1 LDFASVLPTS
11 LFRSSTLRYALLCI
25 GLFSAWVFV
34 LFGYVYWSTVSFV
47 RARSDHEIGVEYAAL
62 RQAYDR
68 GGSVAVAEALAPR
81 GAARRFDQGIYLL
94 ADASFAPIAGNL
106 NAWPRLADDGDGF
119 GDGAAPTGNGRGE
132 PRRIRA
138 RFDTLPNGDHLL
150 AGRDIND
157 LDQFAGKI
165 RIAFAA
171 TIVMMFA
178 LAAAASVSVARRTVG
193 RIEAINTASREIM
206 RSGLSNRIPIRGTR
220 DEWDHLA
227 ENLNSMLD
235 RIEELM
241 EGIKQVSDN
250 IAHDLRTPLSRVRG
264 RLERASKKRLDADE
278 SRFVIC
284 DTIGEIDRILVL
296 FSSILRIARLEAHE
310 GAATF
315 QIVDL
320 AEIVGQIA
328 ELFDAAAEEKGGHVT
343 LVGTLFLP
351 VTGDRD
357 LLFDAVANLVDNA
370 IKYGGADGLVTIEI
384 KRGADGPIL
393 AVSDRGPGI
402 PPGERKNVLKRIY
415 RLERSRTTP
424 GNGLGLSLVAAVA
437 DLHGVQIA
445 MSCNEPGLRIEL
457 RFPPPKIAPPA
468 APPQQARAS
477 KQDERQL
484 S

>member
-1 LDFASVLPTS
+1 VLPTS

-47 RARSDHEIGVEYAAL
+47 RARSDREIGLEYAAL

-68 GGSVAVAEALAPR
+68 GGAVAVTEALAPR

-106 NAWPRLADDGDGF
+106 NAWPNLANESDGF
-119 GDGAAPTGNGRGE
+119 GEGAAPTGTGRGE
-132 PRRIRA
+132 LRRIRA
-138 RFDTLPNGDHLL
+138 RFAALPNGDHLL

-171 TIVMMFA
+171 TVVMMFA

-193 RIEAINTASREIM
+193 RIEAINATSREIM
-206 RSGLSNRIPIRGTR
+206 RSGLSNRIPLRGTR

-241 EGIKQVSDN
+241 NEIRQVSDN

-264 RLERASKKRLDADE
+264 RLERASAMRLDADQ
-278 SRFVIC
+278 SQVLIC
-284 DTIGEIDRILVL
+284 DTIGEIDRILAL
-296 FSSILRIARLEAHE
+296 FSSILHIARLEAHK
-310 GAATF
+310 GAAAF
-315 QIVDL
+315 QILDL
-320 AEIVGQIA
+320 AEIAAQIA
-328 ELFDAAAEEKGGHVT
+328 ELFDAAAEEKGGHVV
-343 LVGTLFLP
+343 LVGPRVLP
-351 VTGDRD
+351 VAGDRD

-370 IKYGGADGLVTIEI
+370 VKYGGDGLVTIEI
-384 KRGADGPIL
+384 KRGAEGPIL
-393 AVSDRGPGI
+393 AVSDHGPGI
-402 PPGERKNVLKRIY
+402 PAGERKNVLKRFY

-437 DLHGVQIA
+437 DLHGARIE
-445 MSCNEPGLRIEL
+445 MSCNEPGLHIEL
-457 RFPPPKIAPPA
+457 RFPPPKIAPYA
-468 APPQQARAS
+468 APRQQARAS
-477 KQDERQL
+477 EQQDERQL